1 MDLEEL
7 QHHLDFNN
15 IGNAPIAVKIGA
27 VTFLCIS
34 ILAAG
39 IWFDTKPQLE
49 SLDKIKAKEVTLLSE
64 FKVKANQ
71 AAKLDLYK
79 EQLAE
84 MKATFGALLRQL
96 PEKTDVESLI
106 VDVSQTALANGLEVK
121 KFQPSKEV
129 KKGFYAELPIALQVT
144 GTFHDLATF
153 ISGVAALPRIVT
165 IHNMTLL
172 PVVVKKKDGSEDNTT
187 PDSVQKL
194 KMTST
199 AKTYRYLSEDDQ
211 L

>member
-1 MDLEEL
+1 MDMEEL

-15 IGNAPIAVKIGA
+15 IGNAPVAVKTGA
-27 VTFLCIS
+27 IATLCIF

-39 IWFDTKPQLE
+39 LWFGAKAQLE
-49 SLDKIKAKEVTLLSE
+49 TLDKIKAQEITLLSE
-64 FKVKANQ
+64 FKIKANQ

-79 EQLAE
+79 EQLDD

-121 KFQPSKEV
+121 KFQPSGEV
-129 KKGFYAELPIALQVT
+129 KKGFYAELPISLQVT
-144 GTFHDLATF
+144 GTFHELASF

-165 IHNMTLL
+165 IHDMQLI
-172 PVVVKKKDGSEDNTT
+172 PKIEKHDPGKAPS
-187 PDSVQKL
+187 SSSIQKL
-194 KMTST
+194 KMIST
-199 AKTYRYLSEDDQ
+199 AKTYRYLAEDDQ
-211 L
+211 